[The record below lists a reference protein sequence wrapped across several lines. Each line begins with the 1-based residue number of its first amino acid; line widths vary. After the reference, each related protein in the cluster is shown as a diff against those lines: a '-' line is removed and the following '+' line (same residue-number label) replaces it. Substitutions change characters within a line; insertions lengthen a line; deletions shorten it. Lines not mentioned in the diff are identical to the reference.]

1 MQPVD
6 LGLSDGSK
14 PDGSD
19 AWRVNAIKKEIPIL
33 DPTDK
38 YTHWLIPKFTP
49 IAKGARLTP
58 ERLAKMIIGDG
69 MTAQEKDVLTEM
81 LYNREAVLAWDF
93 TEMGKVK
100 REVAP
105 PQKIRTV
112 EHKAWQIP
120 GFQIPR
126 ALTSTVIDMLQ
137 ERLKIGVIEPCHGPY
152 RNPWYLVKK
161 STPGKY

>member
-1 MQPVD
+1 MD
-6 LGLSDGSK
+6 LSLSDGSK

-33 DPTDK
+33 DLTDK

-49 IAKGARLTP
+49 IAKGARLIP

-69 MTAQEKDVLTEM
+69 MTIEEKNVLTEM

-93 TEMGKVK
+93 TEIRKVK

-105 PQKIRTV
+105 YRKFVQLSIR
-112 EHKAWQIP
+112 
-120 GFQIPR
+120 
-126 ALTSTVIDMLQ
+126 
-137 ERLKIGVIEPCHGPY
+137 
-152 RNPWYLVKK
+152 
-161 STPGKY
+161 PGKFLAFRSPRL